1 MDFFNEK
8 SAPKGRICRFCA
20 ISFKGFIKKSFEYRN
35 LTKVI
40 AARLLTN
47 FTSVLYR
54 ITEWRF
60 LRIFFYT
67 ELLFLRQPE
76 SDGDSV

>member
-8 SAPKGRICRFCA
+8 LAPKGRICRFCA

-47 FTSVLYR
+47 FTSVL
-54 ITEWRF
+54 
-60 LRIFFYT
+60 
-67 ELLFLRQPE
+67 
-76 SDGDSV
+76 